1 MVCVRYNRV
10 TNNLAIYEMADDYS
24 GTNKVYC
31 VMRRIKDWN
40 WDELSQHDNEKD
52 AFVALYNEID
62 KEKKNKK
69 AIKETLP
76 DRELIRKIMY
86 LDIELSAQR
95 IKGVDE
101 PIEENKNV
109 THSEGFEKAI
119 DDILKHW
126 NDY

>member
-1 MVCVRYNRV
+1 MVCVRYNRI
-10 TNNLAIYEMADDYS
+10 TNKLAIHEMADDYS

-40 WDELSQHDNEKD
+40 WEELSRFNNEKD
-52 AFVALYNEID
+52 ALIALYNEID
-62 KEKKNKK
+62 KEKKKT
-69 AIKETLP
+69 IKETLP

-86 LDIELSAQR
+86 LDIELSAQH

-101 PIEENKNV
+101 PIEDNKNI

>member
-1 MVCVRYNRV
+1 M
-10 TNNLAIYEMADDYS
+10 
-24 GTNKVYC
+24 
-31 VMRRIKDWN
+31 
-40 WDELSQHDNEKD
+40 
-52 AFVALYNEID
+52 D
-62 KEKKNKK
+62 KENK
-69 AIKETLP
+69 KETLP

-109 THSEGFEKAI
+109 THSEGFEKSI

>member
-1 MVCVRYNRV
+1 MVCVRYNRI
-10 TNNLAIYEMADDYS
+10 TNNLAIHEMADDYS

-40 WDELSQHDNEKD
+40 WDELSRFNNEKD
-52 AFVALYNEID
+52 ALIALYNEID
-62 KEKKNKK
+62 KDKKNK
-69 AIKETLP
+69 KETLP

-86 LDIELSAQR
+86 LDITLSAQH
-95 IKGVDE
+95 IKDVDE
-101 PIEENKNV
+101 PIKENKDI
-109 THSEGFEKAI
+109 THSEGFEKSI

>member
-1 MVCVRYNRV
+1 MV
-10 TNNLAIYEMADDYS
+10 TKKFAIQEMADDYS

-31 VMRRIKDWN
+31 VVRRVGDCIWEQIKCFK
-40 WDELSQHDNEKD
+40 NEKD
-52 AFVALYNEID
+52 ALDALDDEID
-62 KEKKNKK
+62 KEKKNK
-69 AIKETLP
+69 KETLP

-86 LDIELSAQR
+86 LDIELSAQH

-119 DDILKHW
+119 NDILKHW